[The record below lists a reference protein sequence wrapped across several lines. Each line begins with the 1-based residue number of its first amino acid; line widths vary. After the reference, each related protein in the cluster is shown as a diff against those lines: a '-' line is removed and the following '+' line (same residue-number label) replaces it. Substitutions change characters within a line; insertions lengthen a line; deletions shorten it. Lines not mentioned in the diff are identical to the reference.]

1 MSEVDD
7 GRTWIVIAVF
17 QTCETLKIGFD
28 GEKIFFSARPVNE
41 SMVLGSAIVDAAEL
55 IGLKTTILD
64 PMSSAETVVAES
76 FRSNG
81 FVSESHVQSEER
93 WAEPDVMSWIVAVG
107 A

>member
-1 MSEVDD
+1 MSEIDD

-28 GEKIFFSARPVNE
+28 GEKVLLSARPVNE
-41 SMVLGSAIVDAAEL
+41 SMMLGSAIVDAAEL

-64 PMSSAETVVAES
+64 PMSPAETVVAEF
-76 FRSNG
+76 FRSDG
-81 FVSESHVQSEER
+81 FVSESHAQSEEQ
-93 WAEPDVMSWIVAVG
+93 WTEPDVVSWVIAVG